1 MSVSKSHVPKAAGG
15 MDHNG
20 VADAGSVLERTGAC
34 DLPITFQ
41 VVIQHVSRG
50 GKAAALVE
58 FKNEKAKPIHMGH
71 PSIRALIGLADAA
84 NIPLFLVRYASD
96 FSWYFV
102 TPGNAKA
109 SEFIPEPCELSE
121 LEWIQLLYRCRGRNM
136 PDKLASRFV

>member
-1 MSVSKSHVPKAAGG
+1 MELKVKE
-15 MDHNG
+15 
-20 VADAGSVLERTGAC
+20 ERTGWRDQEISTRHRSWGYDCPAL
-34 DLPITFQ
+34 DLDFLMLEYDL
-41 VVIQHVSRG
+41 

-84 NIPLFLVRYASD
+84 KIPLFLVRYASN

-109 SEFIPEPCELSE
+109 REFVPEPFELSE

-136 PDKLASRFV
+136 PDKLASQFV